1 MKDKTFLMKL
11 LLFICLWTGVS
22 AWALAQ
28 TKELAP
34 GREGTSVQ
42 PLLPIPEK
50 KQVEWQKMETY
61 AFVHFGLNTFNDRE
75 WGYGDADPKTF
86 NPSNLDCEQWV
97 QTFVKSGMKGV
108 ILTAKHHDGFCL
120 WPTQYTD
127 YSIKQSPWKNG
138 KGDLV
143 RELADACK
151 KYGIKFAVYLSP
163 WDRHQAFYG
172 TPEYVEY
179 FHKQLAELMTNY
191 GEVFEVWFDGANGGD
206 GWYGGSK
213 DSRSIDRKLYY
224 DYPRI
229 YRLLDKVQPQA
240 IVFSDGGPGC
250 RWVGNE
256 NGYAGETNW
265 SFLREGEVYPGYA
278 NYRELQYGHADGN
291 QWVAAE
297 CDVSIRPGW
306 FYHANEDDRVKSVE
320 HLTDLYY
327 RSVGHN
333 ATLLLNFPVD
343 RTGRIH
349 PIDSTR
355 AVMWYQQ
362 IRAELNHN
370 LLSGIVPEASNN
382 RSKEYSP
389 ACITDGNYDSYW
401 ATSDGITAA
410 SLTFTFTKPTPLNRL
425 LIQEYIPLGQRVKA
439 FRIEVYANGQWQP
452 VSTGEETTTVGYK
465 RILRFPSTTADR
477 LRIHFTDAR
486 GPLTINNIEAYFSDT
501 VTTPQ
506 ESTTVTTQTPSIPY
520 QIKGISDR
528 KSRKAYDK
536 NTNTTC
542 FINSHSLTFDFKKNQ
557 TVSMLT
563 YLPDQASYPSGLI
576 SSYELYTASK
586 PDQPERIIA
595 KGEFSNIK
603 SNPIEQ
609 VVRFAPVTTRY
620 LILKVTRTVDNDPQI
635 GLAEWSFQ
643 K

>member
-1 MKDKTFLMKL
+1 MKNRKYLPCL
-11 LLFICLWTGVS
+11 LLALYLTGGTI
-22 AWALAQ
+22 LA
-28 TKELAP
+28 
-34 GREGTSVQ
+34 SVPQ
-42 PLLPIPEK
+42 KKTDSPVKPLLPIPEK
-50 KQVEWQKMETY
+50 KQVDWQKMETY

-86 NPSNLDCEQWV
+86 APTHLDCEQWV
-97 QTFVKSGMKGV
+97 QTFVQSGMKGV

-120 WPTQYTD
+120 WPTKYTD
-127 YSIKQSPWKNG
+127 YSIKQSPWKDG

-172 TPEYVEY
+172 TPKYVEY
-179 FHKQLAELMTNY
+179 FHKQLEELMTQY
-191 GEVFEVWFDGANGGD
+191 GDVFEVWFDGANGGD
-206 GWYGGSK
+206 GWYGGAK

-265 SFLREGEVYPGYA
+265 SFLRRGEVYPGYA

-306 FYHANEDDRVKSVE
+306 FYHANEDSRVKSVE
-320 HLTDLYY
+320 QLTDLYY

-333 ATLLLNFPVD
+333 GTLLLNFPVD
-343 RTGRIH
+343 RTGRIN

-355 AVMWYQQ
+355 AVTWHQHIQ
-362 IRAELNHN
+362 AELNHN
-370 LLSGIVPEASNN
+370 LLSGIVPQATNS
-382 RSKEYSP
+382 RTSQCSP
-389 ACITDGNYDSYW
+389 AKATDSDYDSYW
-401 ATSDGITAA
+401 ATADGITAA
-410 SLTFTFTKPTPLNRL
+410 TLTFDLKQPTALNRI

-439 FRIEVYANGQWQP
+439 FNIEARIGGQWQP
-452 VSTGEETTTVGYK
+452 VNVGEETTTVGYK
-465 RILRFPSTTADR
+465 RILRFATVRPDQV
-477 LRIHFTDAR
+477 RIHFTDAR
-486 GPLTINNIEAYFSDT
+486 GPLTINNVEAYFAAPSINN
-501 VTTPQ
+501 
-506 ESTTVTTQTPSIPY
+506 SSSNTTVTTQTPSVPY
-520 QIKGISDR
+520 QMIGVADIEAQ
-528 KSRKAYDK
+528 KAADK
-536 NTNTTC
+536 NPATTC
-542 FINSHSLTFDFKKNQ
+542 FIKGNKISFDLEEKQ
-557 TVSMLT
+557 TVSCLT
-563 YLPDQASYPSGLI
+563 YLPDQGEYPAGLI
-576 SSYELYTASK
+576 SSYEIYTGSAPGK
-586 PDQPERIIA
+586 AEKLVA

-609 VVRFAPVTTRY
+609 EVRFATPIATRY
-620 LILKVTRTVDNDPQI
+620 LLLKVTRMVDNDSRI
-635 GLAEWSFQ
+635 GIAEWSFR